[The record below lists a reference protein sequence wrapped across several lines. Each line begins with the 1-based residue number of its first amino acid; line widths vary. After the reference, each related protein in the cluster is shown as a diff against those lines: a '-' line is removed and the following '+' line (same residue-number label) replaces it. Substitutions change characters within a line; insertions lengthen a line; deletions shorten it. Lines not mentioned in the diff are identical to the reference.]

1 MYKVCIFDLDG
12 TLTDTIESIAY
23 SVNLT
28 LKELGLM
35 QLTQEQCMAFAGN
48 GARNLMEQSLRA
60 AGDEELQLIDKAME
74 VYGRVFKENCTYH
87 AAPFA
92 GIKPL
97 LAKLKE
103 MGLQLS
109 VLSNKPHLQT
119 IDVVNSFFEEG
130 TFAYIQGQREDVPR
144 KPDPAGALLIANSLE
159 ASIDEC
165 LYIGDS
171 DTDMMTGKAAG
182 MTTIGVLWGFRT
194 REVLREY
201 GADYIVDK
209 PEDIVSIAKGEKRE

>member
-28 LKELGLM
+28 LKELGLE

-48 GARNLMEQSLRA
+48 GARNLMELSLRA
-60 AGDEELQLIDKAME
+60 AGDEELKLIDKAME
-74 VYGRVFKENCTYH
+74 VYGHVFKENCTYH

-92 GIKPL
+92 GIQSL
-97 LAKLKE
+97 LETLKE

-119 IDVVNSFFEEG
+119 IDVVNSFFEDG

-144 KPDPAGALLIANSLE
+144 KPDPAGALLIAETLG
-159 ASIDEC
+159 ASKEEC

-171 DTDMMTGKAAG
+171 DTDMLTGKAAG
-182 MTTIGVLWGFRT
+182 MTTVGVSWGFRT
-194 REVLREY
+194 REVLQEH
-201 GADYIVDK
+201 GADYIVDR
-209 PEDIVSIAKGEKRE
+209 PEDIVIIAKRG